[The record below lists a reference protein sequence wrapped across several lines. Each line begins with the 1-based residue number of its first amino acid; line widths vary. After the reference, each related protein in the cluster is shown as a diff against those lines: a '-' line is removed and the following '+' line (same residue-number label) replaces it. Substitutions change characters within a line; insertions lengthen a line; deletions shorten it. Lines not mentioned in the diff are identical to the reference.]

1 MYHDALDST
10 RISGVQSI
18 SAAGG
23 AAIGDETSAGTG
35 KGTGRAMNGLLWIAQ
50 ILLAGIFLFTGAGK
64 LFAYQRVLQR
74 VQARSKGRPAGV
86 SRGLAAFIG
95 LAEIAGALGVV
106 APVDLYPP
114 HVLLRLAAAG
124 LALIM
129 VFAGIYHLRRQE
141 SAAPSVTLFL
151 LALFVI
157 VGRWP
162 R

>member
-1 MYHDALDST
+1 
-10 RISGVQSI
+10 
-18 SAAGG
+18 
-23 AAIGDETSAGTG
+23 
-35 KGTGRAMNGLLWIAQ
+35 MNGLLWIAQ
-50 ILLAGIFLFTGAGK
+50 IILAATFLFAGAGK
-64 LFAYQRVLQR
+64 LFAYEWLIGVVENR
-74 VQARSKGRPAGV
+74 AKGVPAGV

-106 APVDLYPP
+106 MPTAWTPAALVPGDLL
-114 HVLLRLAAAG
+114 VLSAASG

-129 VFAGIYHLRRQE
+129 VLAGIYHLRRNE
-141 SAAPSVTLFL
+141 EAAPAVTLFL

>member
-1 MYHDALDST
+1 
-10 RISGVQSI
+10 
-18 SAAGG
+18 
-23 AAIGDETSAGTG
+23 
-35 KGTGRAMNGLLWIAQ
+35 MNTLLWTAQ
-50 ILLAGIFLFTGAGK
+50 ILLAAIFLFTGFTK
-64 LFAYQRVLQR
+64 LIAYE
-74 VQARSKGRPAGV
+74 RSVRKVESRSNGLPAGV

-95 LAEIAGALGVV
+95 LAEIAGALGLVV
-106 APVDLYPP
+106 PTPLAPGY
-114 HVLLRLAAAG
+114 LLVLAAASG

-141 SAAPSVTLFL
+141 EAAPAVVLFL

>member
-1 MYHDALDST
+1 
-10 RISGVQSI
+10 
-18 SAAGG
+18 
-23 AAIGDETSAGTG
+23 
-35 KGTGRAMNGLLWIAQ
+35 MNGLLWIAQ
-50 ILLAGIFLFTGAGK
+50 ILLAGIFLFTGVSK
-64 LFAYQRVLQR
+64 LLAYERVMG
-74 VQARSKGRPAGV
+74 VVEARSKGIPAGV

-106 APVDLYPP
+106 SPP
-114 HVLLRLAAAG
+114 SLLPGHLLIRLAAAG

-129 VFAGIYHLRRQE
+129 VLAGIYHLRRQD
-141 SAAPSVTLFL
+141 SAAPAVTLFL

>member
-1 MYHDALDST
+1 
-10 RISGVQSI
+10 
-18 SAAGG
+18 
-23 AAIGDETSAGTG
+23 
-35 KGTGRAMNGLLWIAQ
+35 MNGLLWIAQ
-50 ILLAGIFLFTGAGK
+50 ILLAAIFMFTGAGK
-64 LFAYQRVLQR
+64 LFAYEKVMGA
-74 VQARSKGRPAGV
+74 VASRSKGRPAGV

-106 APVDLYPP
+106 SPP
-114 HVLLRLAAAG
+114 ALLPAHLLIRLAAAG

-129 VFAGIYHLRRQE
+129 VVAGIYHLRRQD
-141 SAAPSVTLFL
+141 SAAPAVSLFL

>member
-1 MYHDALDST
+1 
-10 RISGVQSI
+10 
-18 SAAGG
+18 
-23 AAIGDETSAGTG
+23 
-35 KGTGRAMNGLLWIAQ
+35 MNTLIWIAQ
-50 ILLAGIFLFTGAGK
+50 ILLAAIFLFTGATK
-64 LFAYQRVLQR
+64 LIAYERLMRKVES
-74 VQARSKGRPAGV
+74 RSKGLPAGV

-106 APVDLYPP
+106 APVP
-114 HVLLRLAAAG
+114 LLPDHLLVRAAASG

-129 VFAGIYHLRRQE
+129 VFAGIYHLRRHE
-141 SAAPSVTLFL
+141 EAAPAVSLFL